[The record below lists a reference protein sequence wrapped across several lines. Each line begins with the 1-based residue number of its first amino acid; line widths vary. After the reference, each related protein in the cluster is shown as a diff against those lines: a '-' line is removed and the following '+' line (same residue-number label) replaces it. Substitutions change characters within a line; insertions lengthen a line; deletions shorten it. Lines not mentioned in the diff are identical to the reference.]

1 MVVVRLY
8 VELSFTTGLIL
19 VQFDVGLCPFISVY
33 KAMNNY
39 RLH

>member
-8 VELSFTTGLIL
+8 MGLSFTTRLIL

-33 KAMNNY
+33 KGMNND